1 MVRSGEK
8 LKVSSVPSVHQ
19 IATQNWTACQ
29 AGGRRL
35 VSWKPAMT
43 IRSLFW
49 PAVVSIVAIVGTL
62 EVRSARGETQT
73 WDEGIHISAGYS
85 YWKLGDYSWNVEH
98 PPLVKMASTLPLV
111 LMGLTAEPNG
121 ADGKR
126 KDQVRYGVD
135 FLYKNRRDADSIL
148 FAARSANILL
158 TLLFAAAV
166 AWWTRRRYGPWAGLA
181 AAAFCAFDPNL
192 IAHGRYVTT
201 DFPVTVFFFF
211 ACVLWVEYLE
221 QGTPRRLL
229 AAAAVIGLALLTK
242 FSAVLL
248 IPSLV
253 ILYAACWV
261 RRPKEFPVRRAALAA
276 GTVIATVGLMVAVVY
291 WPETVRCWRT
301 KVPQMST
308 LVVRGNPT
316 GEILYYLGRKL
327 HLPAHAYLFG
337 LNAVADHNAGGHSS
351 YLLGMRSE
359 TGWWYYFPV
368 VFAVKSTM
376 AALAAAM
383 LLLAGA
389 LWQVWKREWIS
400 PMTLGL
406 ALPPLLY
413 FVFSM
418 TSGINIGM
426 RHILPIYPFLY
437 VGAAAWLA
445 RATWRPGLYV
455 LGTLVALQMGECAR
469 ITPDYLAFFNELAG
483 GPGRG
488 PEYLVDSNIDWGQ
501 DVKKLGLWLDAHG
514 GKRRARVYYF
524 GNAQM
529 RYYGID
535 EMGYPEP
542 LDEKGWDAI
551 DEYCVANVTPLNGVY
566 VPLNSLAPLRMRE
579 PVAKI
584 GWSMYVYDLHKP
596 KTGAAVK

>member
-1 MVRSGEK
+1 
-8 LKVSSVPSVHQ
+8 
-19 IATQNWTACQ
+19 
-29 AGGRRL
+29 
-35 VSWKPAMT
+35 MT
-43 IRSLFW
+43 IRHLFW
-49 PAVVSIVAIVGTL
+49 PAVASILAIVGAL

-73 WDEGIHISAGYS
+73 WDEGIHIVAGYS
-85 YWKLGDYSWNVEH
+85 YLKLGDYSWNVEH
-98 PPLVKMASTLPLV
+98 PPLVKIVSALPLT
-111 LMGLTAEPNG
+111 LMGLTAEPYG
-121 ADGKR
+121 GDGKR
-126 KDQVRYGVD
+126 KDQIRYGVD

-148 FAARSANILL
+148 IAARSANILL
-158 TLLFAAAV
+158 TLLFAGAV
-166 AWWTRRRYGPWAGLA
+166 AWWTRRRYGPAAGLA
-181 AAAFCAFDPNL
+181 AAALCAFDPNL
-192 IAHGRYVTT
+192 MAHGRYVTT

-221 QGTPRRLL
+221 DASPRRLL
-229 AAAAVIGLALLTK
+229 AAAAAIGLALITK

-248 IPSLV
+248 LPPLV
-253 ILYAACWV
+253 ILYAACWI
-261 RRPKEFPVRRAALAA
+261 RRPKEFPVRRAAIAA
-276 GTVIATVGLMVAVVY
+276 GTVMATVVLMVLVVY

-301 KVPQMST
+301 KVPQLST
-308 LVVRGNPT
+308 LAVRGNPT
-316 GEILYYLGRKL
+316 GEILFYLGRKL

-376 AALAAAM
+376 AALAATV
-383 LLLAGA
+383 LLLAAG
-389 LWQVWKREWIS
+389 LWQVWRREWISPKCIS

-406 ALPPLLY
+406 GLPPLLY

-418 TSGINIGM
+418 TSGINIGV
-426 RHILPIYPFLY
+426 RHILPVYPFLY

-445 RATWRPGLYV
+445 TRANWRPGVYV
-455 LGTLVALQMGECAR
+455 LAALAALQMGECAR

-514 GKRRARVYYF
+514 GKRRARVFYF

-529 RYYGID
+529 HYYGID
-535 EMGYPEP
+535 EMGYPGP
-542 LDEKGWDAI
+542 LDQKGWDEV
-551 DEYCVANVTPLNGVY
+551 DEYCVANVTPLQGVY

-584 GWSMYVYDLHKP
+584 GWSMYVYDLRKP
-596 KTGAAVK
+596 KAAAR

>member
-1 MVRSGEK
+1 
-8 LKVSSVPSVHQ
+8 
-19 IATQNWTACQ
+19 
-29 AGGRRL
+29 
-35 VSWKPAMT
+35 MT
-43 IRSLFW
+43 IRHLFW
-49 PAVVSIVAIVGTL
+49 PAVASILAIVGTL
-62 EVRSARGETQT
+62 EVHSARGETQT
-73 WDEGIHISAGYS
+73 WDEGIHIVAGYS
-85 YWKLGDYSWNVEH
+85 YLKLGDYSWNVEH
-98 PPLVKMASTLPLV
+98 PPLVKMVSALPLA
-111 LMGLTAEPNG
+111 LMGLTAEPYG

-126 KDQVRYGVD
+126 KDQIRYGID

-148 FAARSANILL
+148 IAARSANILL
-158 TLLFAAAV
+158 TLLFASAV
-166 AWWTRRRYGPWAGLA
+166 AWWTRRRYGPAAGLA
-181 AAAFCAFDPNL
+181 AAALCAFDPNL
-192 IAHGRYVTT
+192 MAHGRYVTT

-221 QGTPRRLL
+221 EASPRRLL
-229 AAAAVIGLALLTK
+229 TAAGTIGLALITK

-248 IPSLV
+248 LPALV
-253 ILYAACWV
+253 ILYAACWI
-261 RRPKEFPVRRAALAA
+261 RRPKEFPARRAAIAA
-276 GTVIATVGLMVAVVY
+276 CTVTATVVLMVVVVY

-301 KVPQMST
+301 KVPQLST

-316 GEILYYLGRKL
+316 GEILFYLGSKL

-351 YLLGMRSE
+351 YLMGMRSE

-376 AALAAAM
+376 AALAAAL
-383 LLLAGA
+383 LLLAAG
-389 LWQVWKREWIS
+389 LWQAWRREWIS
-400 PMTLGL
+400 PMALGL
-406 ALPPLLY
+406 GLPPLLY

-426 RHILPIYPFLY
+426 RHILPVYPFLY
-437 VGAAAWLA
+437 VGAAAWIA
-445 RATWRPGLYV
+445 TRANWRRGIYV
-455 LGTLVALQMGECAR
+455 LAALAALQIGECAR

-529 RYYGID
+529 HYYGID

-542 LDEKGWDAI
+542 LDQKGWDEI
-551 DEYCVANVTPLNGVY
+551 DEYCVANVTPLQGVY
-566 VPLNSLAPLRMRE
+566 VPLNSLAALRMRE

-584 GWSMYVYDLHKP
+584 GWSMYVYDLRKP
-596 KTGAAVK
+596 KASAAHR

>member
-1 MVRSGEK
+1 MS
-8 LKVSSVPSVHQ
+8 
-19 IATQNWTACQ
+19 
-29 AGGRRL
+29 
-35 VSWKPAMT
+35 
-43 IRSLFW
+43 IRTVFW
-49 PAVVSIVAIVGTL
+49 PAVVAILGIVGTL
-62 EVRSARGETQT
+62 EVRSAKGETQT
-73 WDEGIHISAGYS
+73 WDEGIHISAGFS

-98 PPLVKMASTLPLV
+98 PPLVKMVSTLPLV

-121 ADGKR
+121 SDGKR

-148 FAARSANILL
+148 IAARSANIFL

-166 AWWTRRRYGPWAGLA
+166 AWWTRRRYGPVAGLA
-181 AAAFCAFDPNL
+181 AAALCAFDPNL

-221 QGTPRRLL
+221 QDSLRRLL
-229 AAAAVIGLALLTK
+229 AASLVIGLALITK

-253 ILYAACWV
+253 LLYAACWI
-261 RRPKEFPVRRAALAA
+261 RRPQEFPVRRALVAVA
-276 GTVIATVGLMVAVVY
+276 TVIATVGMMVAVVY

-301 KVPQMST
+301 TVPRLSSV
-308 LVVRGNPT
+308 VVRGNAT
-316 GEILYYLGRKL
+316 GEILFYLGRKL

-337 LNAVADHNAGGHSS
+337 LNAVADHNAGGHAS

-376 AALAAAM
+376 ATLAAVALLLAAA
-383 LLLAGA
+383 LRE
-389 LWQVWKREWIS
+389 VWKREWIS

-406 ALPPLLY
+406 SLPPLVY

-426 RHILPIYPFLY
+426 RHILPVYPFLY
-437 VGAAAWLA
+437 VGVAALLA
-445 RATWRPGLYV
+445 TRTTWRPGFYI
-455 LGTLVALQMGECAR
+455 LGVLVALQIGECAR

-542 LDEKGWDAI
+542 LDQKGWDEI
-551 DEYCVANVTPLNGVY
+551 DDYCVANVTPLHGVY
-566 VPLNSLAPLRMRE
+566 VPLNNLAPLRMQE
-579 PVAKI
+579 PIAKI
-584 GWSMYVYDLHKP
+584 GWSMYVYDLHKN
-596 KTGAAVK
+596 KTGPR

>member
-1 MVRSGEK
+1 
-8 LKVSSVPSVHQ
+8 
-19 IATQNWTACQ
+19 
-29 AGGRRL
+29 
-35 VSWKPAMT
+35 MT
-43 IRSLFW
+43 IRHLFW
-49 PAVVSIVAIVGTL
+49 PAVASILAIVGVL

-85 YWKLGDYSWNVEH
+85 YWKLGDYSWNIEH
-98 PPLVKMASTLPLV
+98 PPLVKMVSTLPLT
-111 LMGLTAEPNG
+111 LMGLTSEPNE

-126 KDQVRYGVD
+126 KDQVGYGID
-135 FLYKNRRDADSIL
+135 FLYKNRRDADTIL
-148 FAARSANILL
+148 FASRSANILL
-158 TLLFAAAV
+158 TLLFAVAV
-166 AWWTRRRYGPWAGLA
+166 AWWTRRRYGPAAGLTA
-181 AAAFCAFDPNL
+181 AVLCAFDPNL
-192 IAHGRYVTT
+192 MAHGRYVTT
-201 DFPVTVFFFF
+201 DFPVTAFFFF

-221 QGTPRRLL
+221 RATPRRLL
-229 AAAAVIGLALLTK
+229 AASAAIGLALITK

-248 IPSLV
+248 IPPLV
-253 ILYAACWV
+253 ILYVACWI
-261 RRPKEFPVRRAALAA
+261 RRPGEFPVRRAAVAL
-276 GTVIATVGLMVAVVY
+276 ATVFATVALMVVVVY

-301 KVPQMST
+301 KVPQLST
-308 LVVRGNPT
+308 VVVRGNPT
-316 GEILYYLGRKL
+316 GELLFYLGRKF

-376 AALAAAM
+376 TALAAAL
-383 LLLAGA
+383 LLLAAA
-389 LWQVWKREWIS
+389 LWQAWRREWLT
-400 PMTLGL
+400 PMALGL
-406 ALPPLLY
+406 VLPPLLY
-413 FVFSM
+413 FFFSM
-418 TSGINIGM
+418 SSGINIGM
-426 RHILPIYPFLY
+426 RHILPVYPFLY

-445 RATWRPGLYV
+445 TRSNWRPAIYV
-455 LGTLVALQMGECAR
+455 MAALAALQIGECAR
-469 ITPDYLAFFNELAG
+469 IAPDYLAFFNELAG

-501 DVKKLGLWLDAHG
+501 DIKKLGLWLEAHNG

-542 LDEKGWDAI
+542 LDQKGWDAI
-551 DEYCVANVTPLNGVY
+551 DEYCVTSVTPLQGVY
-566 VPLNSLAPLRMRE
+566 VSLNSLAPLRMRE

-584 GWSMYVYDLHKP
+584 GWSMYVYDLRKP
-596 KTGAAVK
+596 KAGAAARLTSP

>member
-1 MVRSGEK
+1 
-8 LKVSSVPSVHQ
+8 
-19 IATQNWTACQ
+19 
-29 AGGRRL
+29 
-35 VSWKPAMT
+35 
-43 IRSLFW
+43 
-49 PAVVSIVAIVGTL
+49 VGVL
-62 EVRSARGETQT
+62 EVRSAKGETQT

-85 YWKLGDYSWNVEH
+85 YWKLGDYSWNIEH
-98 PPLVKMASTLPLV
+98 PPLVKMVSTLPLTM
-111 LMGLTAEPNG
+111 MGLTAERNE

-126 KDQVRYGVD
+126 KDQVRYGID
-135 FLYKNRRDADSIL
+135 FLYKNRRDADAIL

-158 TLLFAAAV
+158 TLLFVVAV
-166 AWWTRRRYGPWAGLA
+166 AWWTRRRYGPAAGLA
-181 AAAFCAFDPNL
+181 AAALCAFDPNL

-221 QGTPRRLL
+221 QATVRRLL
-229 AAAAVIGLALLTK
+229 AASAAIGLALITK

-253 ILYAACWV
+253 ILYGACWI
-261 RRPKEFPVRRAALAA
+261 RQPKEFPVRRAAVAF
-276 GTVIATVGLMVAVVY
+276 ATVLATVTLMVAVVY

-301 KVPQMST
+301 KVPQLST

-316 GEILYYLGRKL
+316 GEILFYLGRKL

-368 VFAVKSTM
+368 VFAVKSTI
-376 AALAAAM
+376 AALIAA
-383 LLLAGA
+383 LLLLGA
-389 LWQVWKREWIS
+389 TLWQVWRREWLS
-400 PMTLGL
+400 PMTMGL

-426 RHILPIYPFLY
+426 RHILPVYPFLY

-445 RATWRPGLYV
+445 TRSNWRPAVYV
-455 LGTLVALQMGECAR
+455 MASLAALQIVECAR
-469 ITPDYLAFFNELAG
+469 IAPDYLAFFNELAG

-501 DVKKLGLWLDAHG
+501 DIKKLGLWLDAHNG

-542 LDEKGWDAI
+542 LDQKGWDAI
-551 DEYCVANVTPLNGVY
+551 DDYCVASVTPLQGVD
-566 VPLNSLAPLRMRE
+566 VPLNNLAPLRMRE

-596 KTGAAVK
+596 KAAAAARLTSP

>member
-1 MVRSGEK
+1 M
-8 LKVSSVPSVHQ
+8 
-19 IATQNWTACQ
+19 
-29 AGGRRL
+29 
-35 VSWKPAMT
+35 
-43 IRSLFW
+43 
-49 PAVVSIVAIVGTL
+49 
-62 EVRSARGETQT
+62 
-73 WDEGIHISAGYS
+73 
-85 YWKLGDYSWNVEH
+85 
-98 PPLVKMASTLPLV
+98 
-111 LMGLTAEPNG
+111 
-121 ADGKR
+121 
-126 KDQVRYGVD
+126 
-135 FLYKNRRDADSIL
+135 
-148 FAARSANILL
+148 
-158 TLLFAAAV
+158 
-166 AWWTRRRYGPWAGLA
+166 
-181 AAAFCAFDPNL
+181 
-192 IAHGRYVTT
+192 
-201 DFPVTVFFFF
+201 
-211 ACVLWVEYLE
+211 
-221 QGTPRRLL
+221 
-229 AAAAVIGLALLTK
+229 
-242 FSAVLL
+242 
-248 IPSLV
+248 
-253 ILYAACWV
+253 
-261 RRPKEFPVRRAALAA
+261 AA

-308 LVVRGNPT
+308 LAVRGNPT

-327 HLPAHAYLFG
+327 HLPAHAYLYG

-376 AALAAAM
+376 AALAGAV
-383 LLLAGA
+383 LLLGAA
-389 LWQVWKREWIS
+389 LWQIWKREWIS

-406 ALPPLLY
+406 TLPPLLY

-445 RATWRPGLYV
+445 TRENRRPGIYA
-455 LGTLVALQMGECAR
+455 LGMLVALQMGECAR

-488 PEYLVDSNIDWGQ
+488 PQYLVDSNIDWGQ

-542 LDEKGWDAI
+542 LDQKGWDEI

-584 GWSMYVYDLHKP
+584 GWSMYVYDLRKP
-596 KTGAAVK
+596 KTAATAK

>member
-1 MVRSGEK
+1 
-8 LKVSSVPSVHQ
+8 
-19 IATQNWTACQ
+19 
-29 AGGRRL
+29 
-35 VSWKPAMT
+35 MT
-43 IRSLFW
+43 IRSFFW
-49 PAVVSIVAIVGTL
+49 PAVAAILAIVGTL

-85 YWKLGDYSWNVEH
+85 YWKLGDFSWNVEH
-98 PPLVKMASTLPLV
+98 PPLVKLASTLPLV

-166 AWWTRRRYGPWAGLA
+166 AWWTRRRYGPAAGLA
-181 AAAFCAFDPNL
+181 AAALCAFDPNL

-201 DFPVTVFFFF
+201 DFPVTAFFFF

-221 QGTPRRLL
+221 QGTWRRLL
-229 AAAAVIGLALLTK
+229 TAAAAIGLALL
-242 FSAVLL
+242 
-248 IPSLV
+248 PSLV
-253 ILYAACWV
+253 LLYAACWI

-276 GTVIATVGLMVAVVY
+276 VTVAATVGLMVAVVY

-308 LVVRGNPT
+308 LAVRGNPT

-327 HLPAHAYLFG
+327 HLPAHAFLFG

-351 YLLGMRSE
+351 YLLGLRSE

-376 AALAAAM
+376 AALGAAA
-383 LLLAGA
+383 LLFAAA
-389 LWQVWKREWIS
+389 LWQAWKREWIS

-445 RATWRPGLYV
+445 TRANWRPGIYV
-455 LGTLVALQMGECAR
+455 LGILVALQMGECAR

-488 PEYLVDSNIDWGQ
+488 PQYLVDSNIDWGQ

-514 GKRRARVYYF
+514 GKRRARVFYF

-542 LDEKGWDAI
+542 LDQKGWDAI
-551 DEYCVANVTPLNGVY
+551 DEYCVASVTPLNGVY

-596 KTGAAVK
+596 KTAAAVK

>member
-1 MVRSGEK
+1 MAELQGCQGE
-8 LKVSSVPSVHQ
+8 P
-19 IATQNWTACQ
+19 
-29 AGGRRL
+29 RRL
-35 VSWKPAMT
+35 LFWKPAMT
-43 IRSLFW
+43 IRTLFW
-49 PAVVSIVAIVGTL
+49 PAVVSILAIVGAL

-85 YWKLGDYSWNVEH
+85 YWKFGDYSWNVEH
-98 PPLVKMASTLPLV
+98 PPLVKMVSTLPLV
-111 LMGLTAEPNG
+111 LMGLAAEPNG

-166 AWWTRRRYGPWAGLA
+166 AWWTRRRYGPAAGLA
-181 AAAFCAFDPNL
+181 AAALCAFDPNL

-221 QGTPRRLL
+221 QGSLRRLL
-229 AAAAVIGLALLTK
+229 AAAAVIGLALITK

-261 RRPKEFPVRRAALAA
+261 RRPKEFSIRRAALAA
-276 GTVIATVGLMVAVVY
+276 GTVAATVVLMVAVVY
-291 WPETVRCWRT
+291 WPETLRCWRT
-301 KVPQMST
+301 KVPQISS

-376 AALAAAM
+376 AALAAAV
-383 LLLAGA
+383 LLLAAA
-389 LWQVWKREWIS
+389 LWQVWKREWIT

-406 ALPPLLY
+406 ALPPLIY
-413 FVFSM
+413 FLFSM

-445 RATWRPGLYV
+445 TGTNGRPGIYV
-455 LGTLVALQMGECAR
+455 LGTLVALQIGECGR

-488 PEYLVDSNIDWGQ
+488 PQYLVDSNIDWGQ

-542 LDEKGWDAI
+542 LDQKGWDAI
-551 DEYCVANVTPLNGVY
+551 DDYCVANVTPLQGVY

-596 KTGAAVK
+596 KTSATVK